1 MSRSKKRGRPT
12 AQESANRD
20 LGLTI
25 CKQEAEIDELR
36 NIIKER
42 DQEAEIDELRNII
55 KERDNAIVGYKAVI
69 SYLEFQHGMKESQ

>member
-42 DQEAEIDELRNII
+42 D
-55 KERDNAIVGYKAVI
+55 NAIVGYKAVI

>member
-1 MSRSKKRGRPT
+1 MSRSKKLGRPT
-12 AQESANRD
+12 KQEVAIRN

-25 CKQEAEIDELR
+25 CK
-36 NIIKER
+36 
-42 DQEAEIDELRNII
+42 QEAEIDELRNII

>member
-1 MSRSKKRGRPT
+1 MIRSKKRGRPT
-12 AQESANRD
+12 AQEAANRD

-25 CKQEAEIDELR
+25 CK
-36 NIIKER
+36 
-42 DQEAEIDELRNII
+42 QEAEIDELRNII

>member
-1 MSRSKKRGRPT
+1 MMSRSKKRGRPT

-42 DQEAEIDELRNII
+42 D
-55 KERDNAIVGYKAVI
+55 NAIVGYKAVI

>member
-20 LGLTI
+20 LGLAI
-25 CKQEAEIDELR
+25 CK
-36 NIIKER
+36 
-42 DQEAEIDELRNII
+42 QEAEIDELRNII

>member
-1 MSRSKKRGRPT
+1 MMTRLNKKVGRPT
-12 AQESANRD
+12 KQEVAIRN

-25 CKQEAEIDELR
+25 CK
-36 NIIKER
+36 
-42 DQEAEIDELRNII
+42 QEAEIDELRNII